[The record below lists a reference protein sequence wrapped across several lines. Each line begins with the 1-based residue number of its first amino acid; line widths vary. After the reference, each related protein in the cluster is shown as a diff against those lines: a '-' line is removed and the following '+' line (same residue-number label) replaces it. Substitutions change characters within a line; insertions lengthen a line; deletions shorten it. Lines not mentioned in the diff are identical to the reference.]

1 MKTLRPLGS
10 LLVTALLVG
19 GAAAPT
25 SAGTNSRFGA
35 ENGRYQIGEAIT
47 IRFENNTDH
56 EVRMGKIWR
65 IGAWQTDQEVAS
77 YYWPDAERTV
87 APGDERVWT
96 WHQLGPACYGECQN
110 LQPGEPVSPGE
121 QVDAGKYVVLAP
133 IGGRQRQDTF
143 LIGSYF
149 TLGFEGRENLS
160 FVVFVAKQPEVD
172 QMAAE
177 AEAEDKTLIVGGI
190 VRRGRAPY
198 NPAWSYTMGPRSILL
213 GEVWIEVCD
222 GSPRYVE
229 RHLNAWAGEMWC
241 PWSSY
246 VARAGF

>member
-1 MKTLRPLGS
+1 VLI
-10 LLVTALLVG
+10 A
-19 GAAAPT
+19 AAAPT
-25 SAGTNSRFGA
+25 SAGAKSGFGA

-56 EVRMGKIWR
+56 DVQMGKIWR

-77 YYWPDAERTV
+77 YYWPDSERTV
-87 APGDERVWT
+87 APGEEREWT

-110 LQPGEPVSPGE
+110 VHPGE

-149 TLGFEGRENLS
+149 TLGFREREHLS
-160 FVVFVAKQPEVD
+160 FVVYVAKQHEIEE
-172 QMAAE
+172 MARE
-177 AEAEDKTLIVGGI
+177 AESEEKRLIVGGI

-198 NPAWSYTMGPRSILL
+198 NADWTYTMRPRSIEL
-213 GEVWIEVCD
+213 GEVWVEVCD
-222 GSPRYVE
+222 GSPRYVQ
-229 RHLNAWAGEMWC
+229 RHLNDWVGEMWC

-246 VARAGF
+246 VAKAGF